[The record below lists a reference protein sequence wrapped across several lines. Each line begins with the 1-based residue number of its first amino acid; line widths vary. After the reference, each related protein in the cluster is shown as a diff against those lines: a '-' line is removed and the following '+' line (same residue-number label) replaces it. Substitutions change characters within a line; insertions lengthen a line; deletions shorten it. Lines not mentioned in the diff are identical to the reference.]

1 MKRKEQKKIK
11 QPYHRQRPD
20 LCCHVLHRWWA
31 THPTL
36 NTSAVFFWFICFGA
50 QSKTHPQEDGVGDFT
65 DKFCMH
71 AYKYTHP
78 EVITACHAAC
88 PVVSGCLCELISD
101 VYEERSRLA
110 TVKNVRYF
118 EVVSAELKCHSYCLT
133 VCIAFE
139 CRLCCTRIDRLR
151 VI

>member
-1 MKRKEQKKIK
+1 
-11 QPYHRQRPD
+11 
-20 LCCHVLHRWWA
+20 
-31 THPTL
+31 
-36 NTSAVFFWFICFGA
+36 
-50 QSKTHPQEDGVGDFT
+50 
-65 DKFCMH
+65 MH

-88 PVVSGCLCELISD
+88 PVLCGCLCELISD

-139 CRLCCTRIDRLR
+139 CHLCCTRIDRLR
-151 VI
+151 II